1 MSLTFGDIWFII
13 IIALVVIVIG
23 LFVCANFEFDPIA
36 IIVSVIIGVIIIV
49 VAVIGLNW
57 YNTSTASGQRKVK
70 DFKTEIE
77 NGLNREITITSENGR
92 EIFHYIGK
100 IDIENNDRYILF
112 ESEEGERYIIY
123 YGVQDTVIIKEISS

>member
-1 MSLTFGDIWFII
+1 MNLTLGDIWFII
-13 IIALVVIVIG
+13 MLIIALIVIAIM
-23 LFVCANFEFDPIA
+23 VCAHFDFDMTVIIA
-36 IIVSVIIGVIIIV
+36 SVILGIVILI

-70 DFKTEIE
+70 DFKTEIQ
-77 NGLNREITITSENGR
+77 NGLNREITITSEEGR

-100 IDIENNDRYILF
+100 IDIEDNNGYILF

>member
-13 IIALVVIVIG
+13 IIVLAVAVAG
-23 LFVCANFEFDPIA
+23 LFVCAYFDFNPVA
-36 IIVSVIIGVIIIV
+36 IIASVIVGVIIIV
-49 VAVIGLNW
+49 IAFIGINW

-70 DFKTEIE
+70 DFKTEIQ
-77 NGLNREITITSENGR
+77 NGLNREITITSEEGR

-100 IDIENNDRYILF
+100 VDIEDNNGYILF

>member
-1 MSLTFGDIWFII
+1 MTLTLKDIFLLAVIIIAVI
-13 IIALVVIVIG
+13 IIALI
-23 LFVCANFEFDPIA
+23 VCANFDFEPVVIIA
-36 IIVSVIIGVIIIV
+36 SVIIGVIIIII
-49 VAVIGLNW
+49 AFIGINW

-77 NGLNREITITSENGR
+77 NGLKREITITSEEGR

-100 IDIENNDRYILF
+100 VDIEDNNGYILF

>member
-1 MSLTFGDIWFII
+1 MNLTFGDIWFII
-13 IIALVVIVIG
+13 IIALIVIIIG
-23 LFVCANFEFDPIA
+23 LFVCANFEFDPVA
-36 IIVSVIIGVIIIV
+36 IIVSIIIGIIIIV
-49 VAVIGLNW
+49 IAFIGINW

-77 NGLNREITITSENGR
+77 NGLKREITITSEEGR

-100 IDIENNDRYILF
+100 VDIENNNGYILF

-123 YGVQDTVIIKEISS
+123 YGVQDTVIIKEILD

>member
-1 MSLTFGDIWFII
+1 MTLTLGDILLIGGIILAVI
-13 IIALVVIVIG
+13 IIALMVCYNYDFDITVIIASVIV
-23 LFVCANFEFDPIA
+23 
-36 IIVSVIIGVIIIV
+36 GVIIIV
-49 VAVIGLNW
+49 IAFIGLNW

-70 DFKTEIE
+70 DFKTEIQ
-77 NGLNREITITSENGR
+77 NGLNREITITSEDGR

-100 IDIENNDRYILF
+100 IDIEDNNGYILF

>member
-1 MSLTFGDIWFII
+1 MNLTLSDIFLLAVIIIAVI
-13 IIALVVIVIG
+13 IIALIVCVNFDFEPVVI
-23 LFVCANFEFDPIA
+23 IA
-36 IIVSVIIGVIIIV
+36 SVIIGVIIIII
-49 VAVIGLNW
+49 AFIGINW

-77 NGLNREITITSENGR
+77 NGLNREITITSEEGR

-100 IDIENNDRYILF
+100 VDIEDNNGYILF
-112 ESEEGERYIIY
+112 ESEKGERYIIY

>member
-1 MSLTFGDIWFII
+1 MNLTLSDIFLLAVIIVAVI
-13 IIALVVIVIG
+13 IIALI
-23 LFVCANFEFDPIA
+23 VCANFDFEPVVIIA
-36 IIVSVIIGVIIIV
+36 SVILGVVIIIV
-49 VAVIGLNW
+49 AFIGINW

-77 NGLNREITITSENGR
+77 NGLKREITITSEEGR

-100 IDIENNDRYILF
+100 VDIEDNNGYILF

>member
-1 MSLTFGDIWFII
+1 MNLTLSDIWFII
-13 IIALVVIVIG
+13 MLVIALIIIAIM
-23 LFVCANFEFDPIA
+23 VCAHFDFDKTVIIA
-36 IIVSVIIGVIIIV
+36 SVILGVVIIIV
-49 VAVIGLNW
+49 AFIGINW

-77 NGLNREITITSENGR
+77 NGLKREITITSEEGR

-100 IDIENNDRYILF
+100 VDIENNDRYILF